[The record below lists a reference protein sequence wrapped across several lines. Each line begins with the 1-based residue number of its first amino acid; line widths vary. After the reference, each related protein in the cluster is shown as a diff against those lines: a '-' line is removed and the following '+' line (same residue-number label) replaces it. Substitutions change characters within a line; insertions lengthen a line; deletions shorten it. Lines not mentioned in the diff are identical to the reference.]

1 MEIWKDIIG
10 YEGLYQVSNLG
21 NIKRISGSA
30 MCLKDRVLII
40 KTKPNGYCFV
50 CLSKNNSLKY
60 PHIHRLVAIAFIAN
74 PENKSQVNHINGIK
88 KDNRLENLEWVT
100 PSENGL
106 HSFRELGRV
115 GVGLKGLLNKKSK
128 PIVQKTISGEI
139 IKQYESINIASK
151 ENSFSNT
158 LISNVAKNKYGN
170 KTAYGFKW
178 EFANI

>member
-1 MEIWKDIIG
+1 MEIWKDITS

-106 HSFRELGRV
+106 HFFR
-115 GVGLKGLLNKKSK
+115 
-128 PIVQKTISGEI
+128 
-139 IKQYESINIASK
+139 
-151 ENSFSNT
+151 
-158 LISNVAKNKYGN
+158 
-170 KTAYGFKW
+170 
-178 EFANI
+178 